1 MKLSKL
7 VLASN
12 NLGKAKEIQKIT
24 AAHGWEIVSQ
34 ANFNTPEIEETGLSF
49 IENAIL
55 KARNAAKHS
64 GMPALADDSGLEV
77 VALKGAPGVY
87 SARYAGDQK
96 SDTAN
101 VAKLLHELAGSAIR
115 QARFVTV
122 LTLHHAGKYYV
133 FEGEIQGQINDEP
146 TGSNG
151 FGYDP
156 VFVPEGMDQTFAEL
170 SLVEKNQI
178 AHRARALQKF
188 KKFVNDSR
196 IFQLD

>member
-1 MKLSKL
+1 MKPIIYLATQNKHKIDEIKDLLGDLFDFRTVFELGLS
-7 VLASN
+7 V
-12 NLGKAKEIQKIT
+12 EI
-24 AAHGWEIVSQ
+24 
-34 ANFNTPEIEETGLSF
+34 PETGSTLTENSMQKAQF
-49 IENAIL
+49 IAQAYDGITC
-55 KARNAAKHS
+55 
-64 GMPALADDSGLEV
+64 LADDSGLEV

-101 VAKLLHELAGSAIR
+101 VAKLLLELAGSANR

-133 FEGEIQGQINDEP
+133 FEGEIQGQINHKP
-146 TGSNG
+146 VGSNG

-156 VFVPEGMDQTFAEL
+156 VFVPEGMDKTFAEL